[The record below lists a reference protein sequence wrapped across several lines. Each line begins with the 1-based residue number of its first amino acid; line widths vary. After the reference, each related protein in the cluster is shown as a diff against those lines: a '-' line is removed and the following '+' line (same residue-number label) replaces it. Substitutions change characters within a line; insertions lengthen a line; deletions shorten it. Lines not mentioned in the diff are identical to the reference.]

1 LTALLIR
8 ILLPLVLIAGVL
20 GCGGRVN
27 MAALDSRELFELG
40 MEKYEKRKQLD
51 AIEAFQTV
59 IFNFPGESMVDT
71 AQYYLALTYYDRR
84 DYVLAKVEFN
94 RLLLN
99 YPASAFAPK
108 AQLMRAV
115 CFYKGTPK
123 HYGLDQT
130 DLITAIQQFEDFLID
145 YPESDATEDARAYM
159 VEARSRLARK
169 LYESGIVYTRVADY
183 RAARVYFQQVIDD
196 YTDTDYAA
204 YATFEMADTYF
215 RSHDWDEAHERFENF
230 RTVYPNHERADEASL
245 RSCEAA
251 YEGGAE
257 AYEVGDIILARSR
270 FERYQTVCGQ
280 DQKKNQEINEYLQS
294 MDDQPL
300 GEVDTADAGS

>member
-8 ILLPLVLIAGVL
+8 ILLLFVLIAGVL
-20 GCGGRVN
+20 GCGGRMS
-27 MAALDSRELFELG
+27 MAALDARELFELG
-40 MEKYEKRKQLD
+40 MEKYENRKQLD

-71 AQYYLALTYYDRR
+71 AQYYLAMTYFDRH

-99 YPASAFAPK
+99 YPASHFAPQ

-115 CFYKGTPK
+115 CFYKGTPE

-130 DLITAIQQFEDFLID
+130 DLYTAIQQFNDFLID
-145 YPESDATEDARAYM
+145 YPESDATKDAKAYM
-159 VEARSRLARK
+159 DEARSRLARK
-169 LYESGIVYTRVADY
+169 LFESGIVYTRVADY
-183 RAARVYFQQVIDD
+183 RAARVYFQQVIDN

-204 YATFEMADTYF
+204 DATFEIADTYF
-215 RSHDWDEAHERFENF
+215 RSYDWDEAHERFENF
-230 RTVYPNHERADEASL
+230 RTVYPDHERAAKAAL
-245 RSCEAA
+245 LSCEAA
-251 YEGGAE
+251 YKGGVE
-257 AYEVGDIILARSR
+257 AYDASDFTLSRNR

-280 DQKKNQEINEYLQS
+280 DEKKNQKIAEYLQS
-294 MDDQPL
+294 MDDQPI

>member
-8 ILLPLVLIAGVL
+8 ILLPLVLIVGVL
-20 GCGGRVN
+20 GCGGRVS
-27 MAALDSRELFELG
+27 MAALDARELFELG
-40 MEKYEKRKQLD
+40 MEKYENRKQLD

-71 AQYYLALTYYDRR
+71 AQYYLAMTYFDRH

-99 YPASAFAPK
+99 YPASSFAPQ

-115 CFYKGTPK
+115 CFYKGTPE

-130 DLITAIQQFEDFLID
+130 DLYTAIQQFNDFLID
-145 YPESDATEDARAYM
+145 YPESDATEDAQAYM

-169 LYESGIVYTRVADY
+169 LFESGIVYTRIADY
-183 RAARVYFQQVIDD
+183 RAARVYFQQVIDN

-204 YATFEMADTYF
+204 NATFEMADTYF
-215 RSHDWDEAHERFENF
+215 HSHDWDEAHERFENF
-230 RTVYPNHERADEASL
+230 RTVYPNHERADEAARL
-245 RSCEAA
+245 SCEAV
-251 YEGGAE
+251 YKGGVE
-257 AYEVGDIILARSR
+257 AYDASDFTLARSR

-280 DQKKNQEINEYLQS
+280 DEKENRKIDEYLQS
-294 MDDQPL
+294 MDDQPI
-300 GEVDTADAGS
+300 GEVDTANAGS